1 MARFSIVETRNRTS
15 LGPRPWGNKFE
26 TRPCAV
32 RLLSAFTIRVR
43 PVDWAAL
50 ALLAFEVPSLRF
62 SQDPANSVGTSEVVA
77 LSVVAYFASRLLL
90 RVPFRAA
97 WLAALV
103 GLGGAWLASVGIHQF
118 ADNAGQLAA
127 AGLTDLV
134 SFRSRLLQPIHG
146 WVPGECFTA
155 LLLTLPFS
163 PARFLGVYA

>member
-1 MARFSIVETRNRTS
+1 VRSIS
-15 LGPRPWGNKFE
+15 P
-26 TRPCAV
+26 
-32 RLLSAFTIRVR
+32 FTIRVR

-62 SQDPANSVGTSEVVA
+62 SQYPANSVGATEVVA
-77 LSVVAYFASRLLL
+77 LSVVVYFALRLLL
-90 RVPFRAA
+90 RAPLWAA

-118 ADNAGQLAA
+118 ASNAGQLAA
-127 AGLTDLV
+127 GGLTDLV

-155 LLLTLPFS
+155 LLLTLPF
-163 PARFLGVYA
+163 ACAVGVYA